1 MTQPTGSG
9 ILSECRVV
17 DLSTGIAGGYA
28 SKLFAD
34 AGADVVKV
42 EPLGGDPLRRW
53 RVGGALPDK
62 SDGAL
67 FRFLH
72 TNKRAMVGT
81 LDDPSV
87 RDLVLDAD
95 VVIENFAV
103 GVVEAANL
111 RVAAPHLVVVSISPW
126 GRGPWQHRPA
136 SEFTLQAECGAL
148 GRRGNPERPP
158 VQCGGR
164 LGEWLTGVAAAFGGL
179 AAFRRA
185 QQTGHGEHVDVAA
198 FDTMMLTMNGYA
210 HLLGSFT
217 DSTDSS
223 LARTIEI
230 PSIEPTT
237 DGYVGFCTV
246 AAQQFQDFLLLIGA
260 ADWLDDPA
268 FANRSSRWE
277 RRDEFRARVVDYTTT
292 RTTSEIID
300 EASALRI
307 PVAPIG
313 TGATVPSLEACKG
326 RDSIVPNPDGD
337 FVQPNVPY
345 RIHGVTSSPF
355 RGSPRLAA
363 ADATIESRRT
373 TRMVSRAPHERPLD
387 GIRVVDLTAWW
398 AGPFATH
405 LLATLGADVVKVE
418 SIQRPDG
425 MRFSSAKGPSE
436 AERWWEWSSIFHAVN
451 TNKRSITAD
460 LRRPEG
466 FEIVRRL
473 VTRAD
478 VVIENFTPRVLENF
492 GLGWDALA
500 AINPSVI
507 LTRMPAFGL
516 SGEWRD
522 RPGFAQTMEQ
532 ASGMAFITG
541 FADEAMQIPRGPCDP
556 LAGLHAAFATLVA
569 LEDRRRH
576 GHGRLVEVTMFEAA
590 LNAAAEQMIE
600 YSAYGHLV
608 ERDGNRGPTAAPQG
622 VYPCLGVE
630 QWVAL
635 SIETDGQWDALAT
648 LLERSGLARP
658 RDIDSL
664 PARRAAHDVIDDVI
678 REWTT
683 TRTVTDAV
691 DALIGAGIP
700 AAPVAVDRGLAG
712 HPQLTSRGYFEQV
725 DHAITG
731 SRTLPTLPFRF
742 AGDDQPWLTRPAP
755 LLGQHNDDVLHELG
769 YADSEISELRAMAI
783 VGEWPAR
790 L

>member
-1 MTQPTGSG
+1 MSQPTGSG

-42 EPLGGDPLRRW
+42 EPPGGDPLRSW
-53 RVGGALPDK
+53 RIGGTLPDV

-95 VVIENFAV
+95 VVIENFEA
-103 GVVEAANL
+103 GVIEATDL
-111 RVAAPHLVVVSISPW
+111 WMAPHLVVVSISPW
-126 GRGPWQHRPA
+126 GRGPWEHRPA
-136 SEFTLQAECGAL
+136 NEFTLQAECGAL

-179 AAFRRA
+179 AAFRSA
-185 QQTGHGEHVDVAA
+185 QDTGHGEHVDVSA

-217 DSTDSS
+217 DTTDSA

-230 PSIEPTT
+230 PSIEPTA

-260 ADWLDDPA
+260 TEWLDDPA
-268 FANRSSRWE
+268 FGNRNTRWD
-277 RRDEFRARVVDYTTT
+277 RRDEFRTRVFDYTTT
-292 RTTSEIID
+292 RTTSAIID

-313 TGATVPSLEACKG
+313 TGATVPSLDACKG
-326 RDSIVPNPDGD
+326 RDSIVANPDGD

-345 RIHGVTSSPF
+345 RIHGVDSAPF
-355 RGSPRLAA
+355 R
-363 ADATIESRRT
+363 
-373 TRMVSRAPHERPLD
+373 RAPRRAPNGARIETRGAKRVVANAPRRRPLD

-436 AERWWEWSSIFHAVN
+436 AERWWEWSSIFHAAN

-492 GLGWDALA
+492 GLDWDALA

-541 FADEAMQIPRGPCDP
+541 FPDEAMQIPRGPCDP

-590 LNAAAEQMIE
+590 LNAAAEQMVE
-600 YSAYGHLV
+600 YAAYGHLV

-622 VYPCLGVE
+622 VYACRGDE

-635 SIETDGQWDALAT
+635 SVETDVQWDALVA
-648 LLERSGLARP
+648 LLERSGFALP
-658 RDIDSL
+658 RSLHSL
-664 PARRAAHDVIDDVI
+664 PARREAHDRIDDVI
-678 REWTT
+678 RDWAT
-683 TRTVTDAV
+683 TRTVADAV
-691 DALIGAGIP
+691 NALVDAGIP
-700 AAPVAVDRGLAG
+700 AAPVAVDRALAG
-712 HPQLTSRGYFEQV
+712 HPHLTERGFFEQV
-725 DHAITG
+725 DHPITG
-731 SRTLPTLPFRF
+731 SRMLPTLPFRF
-742 AGDDQPWLTRPAP
+742 ASHDRPWLTRPAP
-755 LLGQHNDDVLHELG
+755 LLGQHNDEVLHELG
-769 YADSEISELRAMAI
+769 YRDSEISDLRATGI